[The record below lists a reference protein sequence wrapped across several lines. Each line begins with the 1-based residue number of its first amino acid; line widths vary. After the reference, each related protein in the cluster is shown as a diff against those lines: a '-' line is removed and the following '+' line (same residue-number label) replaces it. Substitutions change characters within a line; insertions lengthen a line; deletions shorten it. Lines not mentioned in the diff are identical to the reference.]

1 MYTFFYFYT
10 KHVYFHS
17 STECEHF
24 SRLWWRL
31 TDCSFV
37 LCHFSQGLATS
48 WFRPPPAWWWGRWS
62 KVEQDCLNSNN
73 PCSSVRDT
81 KRHVTLCFIVAD
93 LASAAARNG
102 FGETHRAEAAVPEHR
117 TAERGS
123 PKPSHPSGI
132 TTLKNICMKY
142 LFWLYIKWWCFNKM
156 NVLIVV
162 VRVLSHGIWQPKYAS
177 ASQYQNRSI

>member
-1 MYTFFYFYT
+1 MYTFT
-10 KHVYFHS
+10 QVQNVNTLAASDGVLLTALLS
-17 STECEHF
+17 S
-24 SRLWWRL
+24 
-31 TDCSFV
+31 
-37 LCHFSQGLATS
+37 CHFSQGLATS

-81 KRHVTLCFIVAD
+81 KRHVTLCYIVAD

-123 PKPSHPSGI
+123 PKPSHPSG
-132 TTLKNICMKY
+132 L
-142 LFWLYIKWWCFNKM
+142 
-156 NVLIVV
+156 
-162 VRVLSHGIWQPKYAS
+162 
-177 ASQYQNRSI
+177 